1 MMRRERD
8 ETDRPLRLD
17 RAERLD
23 DPRRRDAE
31 AAGAQRLDCDEVAVF
46 SVARHGG
53 GHEEIAAR
61 GTLLDGERAAR
72 AVLRFLEDRVDARLH
87 LVEDLDDA
95 ARIGGL
101 LAGGVRIELDPHEDA
116 RADGR
121 RRSAVALRARAA
133 YENAGRRSLFAPFGG
148 PGDELAV
155 AVALGDV
162 GDDDRGQAALD
173 LERLAAA
180 ADRALGLQV
189 LDDELELRLRFALHP
204 EGARDVALGDARR
217 RLLAVRRGLA
227 ADEGDELLTRRQ
239 SGRDGGLGGAPY
251 GGWFSQRIR
260 LAGNRA

>member
-61 GTLLDGERAAR
+61 GTLLDG
-72 AVLRFLEDRVDARLH
+72 DG
-87 LVEDLDDA
+87 A